1 VQSKGGRNERQKE
14 QYGFGST
21 PSGSICAVMHIIL
34 KFIDI
39 LSNRHENIQS
49 KLSVMVRFEVH

>member
-1 VQSKGGRNERQKE
+1 
-14 QYGFGST
+14 
-21 PSGSICAVMHIIL
+21 MHIIL